1 MQESTS
7 FVARLLRHLPGK
19 QALQRLLGG
28 QAGQVDDASSMQGIL
43 DAIAAEV
50 IVIDRQGVILA
61 VNEPWRRFSRGNAGH
76 RDSARPD
83 SLTGTNYFSTGQH
96 DRLGDPDTGRARLG
110 IQAVL
115 DARLPLFSM
124 EYACALAGEKRW
136 FSMTAKP
143 LSGQTALPAG
153 AVITHIDVSQFK
165 ASEEQ
170 ARQAEHQSAQLLQAF
185 EQSPTS
191 MFITNHEGVI
201 EYVNPR
207 FTQLTGYDK
216 QEIIGQ
222 RPGFLKSGL
231 TTEET
236 YEDLWRT
243 LAAGKSWRGLLCN
256 RTKDGTLIWEDTTI
270 APIVN
275 AEQVVTHFITTKE
288 NVTAKLQIEHE
299 LAKHRA
305 HLEEEVA
312 ERTAELSRALEAA
325 RVAERTKD
333 EFLAN
338 ITHELRTP
346 LAAVIGFSRLARPLC
361 NQPTQGEYL
370 DSVIEAGKTLGN
382 IIDDL
387 LDLSKIV
394 AGAITFDAKPFSIRH
409 LLSRVNAVISY
420 RISEKGLILEENIA
434 DEVPDVLIGDALRIE
449 QILLNLLSNAVKFT
463 SRGHIRTRINLVAI
477 HEERACIDIS
487 VEDSGIGIDQE
498 SIPLLFK
505 PFSQADASVTR
516 RFGGTGLGL
525 AICARLAAMMDG
537 DIEVSSK
544 PGIGSRFDVRLWLT
558 KGNSEQL
565 QLQEDEEA
573 DTAQNIRYRDTC
585 VLVVDD
591 QTMNRELVEILL
603 KNVGIA
609 VDLARNGEQ
618 ALNMLF
624 NGKKTYDLIMMDIQM
639 PVMDGHTATHEIRK
653 KARFQHLPIIAMTAH
668 TMVHERERMLQ
679 AGMNDHLGKPFDEPT
694 FYRVLAR
701 WIAAEKQTLVSATPE
716 IPEAVEKTGYFPEI
730 GGIDLVQVRSLMRND
745 ADRFVYWLRNF
756 LIEGP
761 AAVEKIRQ
769 SLLGEDRETA
779 SMTAHMI
786 KGRCGLLGMSRLH
799 QVSAKLETMVEA
811 GQPADALLDELIA
824 LTATMCEDIRQAL
837 ELPNTILATAVPP
850 ADSATPTT

>member
-1 MQESTS
+1 MQGSTS
-7 FVARLLRHLPGK
+7 FVARIFRYLPGA
-19 QALQRLLGG
+19 QALQHLLSS
-28 QAGQVDDASSMQGIL
+28 APKRADNASLLRSIL
-43 DAIAAEV
+43 DLVAAEV
-50 IVIDRQGVILA
+50 AVIDRQGVILA
-61 VNEPWRRFSRGNAGH
+61 VNEPWRRFSLENAKF
-76 RDSARPD
+76 PD
-83 SLTGTNYFSTGQH
+83 VATPNTLTGANYFSTGQT
-96 DRLGDPDTGRARLG
+96 DRLDDDDASRARLG

-115 DARLPLFSM
+115 DGRLPVFSM
-124 EYACALAGEKRW
+124 EYTCDSAGQKRW
-136 FSMTAKP
+136 FTMTARP
-143 LSGQTALPAG
+143 LPGKNALPDG
-153 AVITHIDVSQFK
+153 AVITHVDISQSK
-165 ASEEQ
+165 AAEEK
-170 ARQAEHQSAQLLQAF
+170 AKQAEHQSAQLLQAF

-191 MFITNHEGVI
+191 MFITNREGVI

-256 RTKDGTLIWEDTTI
+256 RTKDGKLIWEDTSI

-275 AEQVVTHFITTKE
+275 AEQTITHFITTKE
-288 NVTAKLQIEHE
+288 NVTAKLQIENE

-312 ERTAELSRALEAA
+312 ARTAELSRALEAA

-361 NQPTQGEYL
+361 NQTTQGEYL

-394 AGAITFDAKPFSIRH
+394 AGAITFDAKPFSIRR
-409 LLSRVNAVISY
+409 LLSRVNTVISY
-420 RISEKGLILEENIA
+420 RISEKGLILEESIA
-434 DEVPDVLIGDALRIE
+434 EEVPDVLIGDALRIE
-449 QILLNLLSNAVKFT
+449 QILLNLLSNAIKFT
-463 SRGHIRTRINLVAI
+463 SRGHIRTRINLVAMR
-477 HEERACIDIS
+477 EARACIDIS

-525 AICARLAAMMDG
+525 AICARLAALMDG

-558 KGNSEQL
+558 KGDSEQL
-565 QLQEDEEA
+565 QHQDEEA
-573 DTAQNIRYRDTC
+573 DTPLNIRYRDTC

-591 QTMNRELVEILL
+591 QAMNRELVEILL

-624 NGKKTYDLIMMDIQM
+624 NGKKNYDLVMMDIQM

-653 KARFQHLPIIAMTAH
+653 KPHFQDLPIIAMTAH
-668 TMVHERERMLQ
+668 TMVHERERTLQ

-701 WIAAEKQTLVSATPE
+701 WIGAEKQVVISSSPETPDATE
-716 IPEAVEKTGYFPEI
+716 TTGHFPEVE
-730 GGIDLVQVRSLMRND
+730 GIDLVQVRSLMRND

-756 LIEGP
+756 LTEGP

-769 SLLGEDRETA
+769 SLTDEDRETA

-799 QVSAKLETMVEA
+799 QVSANLETTIEA
-811 GQPADALLDELIA
+811 GQPADALLEELTA
-824 LTATMCEDIRQAL
+824 LTATMCENIRQAV
-837 ELPNTILATAVPP
+837 ELPHTALATAIPP
-850 ADSATPTT
+850 TGSATPTT